1 MLIILF
7 GGFAKKLLLIN
18 LLRNDFGYFYSNS
31 RKLLP
36 NVDIFTWRVL
46 TKNIINQSIMLN

>member
-1 MLIILF
+1 MLIIKF

-18 LLRNDFGYFYSNS
+18 LLRNDFSYFLRNS